1 MLATLVTESVKT
13 SNTAQLAAHVES
25 ERDKVWE
32 APCGLIKTVAVDGGH
47 VKGWTVAPTW
57 CWEFSSSGQQIAPLV
72 PTEPM
77 HRGV

>member
-1 MLATLVTESVKT
+1 MLATLVTESAKT

-47 VKGWTVAPTW
+47 VKGWTVAPT
-57 CWEFSSSGQQIAPLV
+57 
-72 PTEPM
+72 
-77 HRGV
+77 